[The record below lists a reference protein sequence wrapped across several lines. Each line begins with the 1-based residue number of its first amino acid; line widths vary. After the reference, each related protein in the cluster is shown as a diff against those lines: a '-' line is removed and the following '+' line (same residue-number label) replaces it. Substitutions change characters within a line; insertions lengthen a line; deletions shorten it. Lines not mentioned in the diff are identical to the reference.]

1 MTVGKVEMFGWV
13 GAGCQVPVR
22 MRGERRPS
30 VGTRPDKPGEAGASV
45 PGVEGRSD
53 GVCTVRCLY
62 CSLHIDWSPG
72 HVRRRLPGPG
82 GSCAAWR
89 AGLRDYEISPLIQF
103 QLFLF
108 YHPTYLRPHSTKYQ
122 ANDTILDY
130 LSLHKYFRGQ
140 RQSRGLANLILLIII
155 IFRTGHIRRCQW
167 QCSSVSGGLHPLH
180 WPPLPAAVTAGR
192 EILPHHGG
200 AGDMWRILQ

>member
-1 MTVGKVEMFGWV
+1 MKEGGKSQTGSFVEMFGWV

-30 VGTRPDKPGEAGASV
+30 VGTRPDKPGEASV

-82 GSCAAWR
+82 GSCAARR
-89 AGLRDYEISPLIQF
+89 AGHCSGRGDSGQAVGAPSPVSENIWLSG
-103 QLFLF
+103 
-108 YHPTYLRPHSTKYQ
+108 PRP
-122 ANDTILDY
+122 D
-130 LSLHKYFRGQ
+130 
-140 RQSRGLANLILLIII
+140 
-155 IFRTGHIRRCQW
+155 
-167 QCSSVSGGLHPLH
+167 
-180 WPPLPAAVTAGR
+180 
-192 EILPHHGG
+192 
-200 AGDMWRILQ
+200 

>member
-1 MTVGKVEMFGWV
+1 MQRGGRGTAVGEGAPARLWEPPLLCLKIFGFQ
-13 GAGCQVPVR
+13 G
-22 MRGERRPS
+22 
-30 VGTRPDKPGEAGASV
+30 PDQ
-45 PGVEGRSD
+45 
-53 GVCTVRCLY
+53 
-62 CSLHIDWSPG
+62 I
-72 HVRRRLPGPG
+72 
-82 GSCAAWR
+82 
-89 AGLRDYEISPLIQF
+89 RDQEISPLIQF

-155 IFRTGHIRRCQW
+155 IFRTGHIRQSQCQCW
-167 QCSSVSGGLHPLH
+167 SVSGGLHPLH

-192 EILPHHGG
+192 ERWAHYGG
-200 AGDMWRILQ
+200 AGGLWWR

>member
-62 CSLHIDWSPG
+62 CSVHIDWSPG
-72 HVRRRLPGPG
+72 HVRRRPPGPG
-82 GSCAAWR
+82 GSCAARR
-89 AGLRDYEISPLIQF
+89 AGHCSGRGGSGQAVGAPSPLSENIW
-103 QLFLF
+103 LSG
-108 YHPTYLRPHSTKYQ
+108 PRP
-122 ANDTILDY
+122 D
-130 LSLHKYFRGQ
+130 
-140 RQSRGLANLILLIII
+140 
-155 IFRTGHIRRCQW
+155 
-167 QCSSVSGGLHPLH
+167 
-180 WPPLPAAVTAGR
+180 
-192 EILPHHGG
+192 
-200 AGDMWRILQ
+200 